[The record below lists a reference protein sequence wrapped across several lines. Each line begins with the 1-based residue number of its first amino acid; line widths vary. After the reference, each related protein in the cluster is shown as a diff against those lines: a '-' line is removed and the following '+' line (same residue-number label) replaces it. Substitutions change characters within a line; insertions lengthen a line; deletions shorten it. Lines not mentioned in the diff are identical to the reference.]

1 MKKALLALLGLAVV
15 AALVWGI
22 RDLMEERRTVEALNA
37 LQNRVYD
44 ARVAVD
50 SCRNELAYQ
59 EMLFHRFD
67 TLVNA
72 MRGEVDAF
80 ETLDERGVPE
90 EEYDAYMEAFEG
102 YNDSVDVW
110 EARADSLRATE
121 SVCRMLVERHNE
133 LTDSFR
139 ARLTEEGL
147 MEGVEAPTLEPAP
160 EPAPDTVV
168 PEPEVEEPDPPGP

>member
-1 MKKALLALLGLAVV
+1 VKKVFLGLLVLVV
-15 AALVWGI
+15 AGALVVGFQ
-22 RDLMEERRTVEALNA
+22 RLLDERRTRSELTT

-67 TLVNA
+67 TLVNSL
-72 MRGEVDAF
+72 RGEVDAF
-80 ETLDERGVPE
+80 EALDERGVPE
-90 EEYDAYMEAFEG
+90 PEYDAYMRAFEG
-102 YNDSVDVW
+102 YNDSVSVW

-133 LTDSFR
+133 LADSFR
-139 ARLTEEGL
+139 ARLGREGL
-147 MEGVEAPTLEPAP
+147 METAE
-160 EPAPDTVV
+160 
-168 PEPEVEEPDPPGP
+168 PPGPGGSPETNGDGLEEPED